1 MLAQGAMVILV
12 DARWF
17 WCVLAK
23 RVWAAQALGELR
35 VARMLSLSSACRYCV
50 MCSLLDAALLFPYP
64 PSLPC
69 HWCHSLCWLCPRL
82 ARLRLRRRFRACVFA
97 VMYCLH
103 WCVPP
108 PYVTNREDPEK
119 VRRPSSRV
127 SSRRAS
133 SVAGLLSD
141 VEAAQRVIDGLG
153 ALPASSS
160 GDGVWGRR
168 RRDIVSVQSDS
179 IAAWKIIQC
188 LSQVG
193 RVRVATMHDLV
204 FPCACA
210 RMLVLGGI
218 CPRALLP
225 RRHTEVDAS
234 TMIVVRHCHLCDVL
248 QGDRVTIG
256 ETSATSESVVL
267 QVVREAPKRPG
278 TVYPEAPGLPPRTAS
293 APVSPRHMK
302 GPAAFHLEGSRPLV
316 SGAGLGCTHRTADL
330 VAYM

>member
-1 MLAQGAMVILV
+1 
-12 DARWF
+12 
-17 WCVLAK
+17 
-23 RVWAAQALGELR
+23 
-35 VARMLSLSSACRYCV
+35 
-50 MCSLLDAALLFPYP
+50 MCSVLDAALLSPHP
-64 PSLPC
+64 PLLPC
-69 HWCHSLCWLCPRL
+69 HWCHSLCWLRPRL

-160 GDGVWGRR
+160 RDGVWGRR

-193 RVRVATMHDLV
+193 RMWVAVMPDRVCPCT
-204 FPCACA
+204 CACVSI
-210 RMLVLGGI
+210 L
-218 CPRALLP
+218 PRVPLP
-225 RRHTEVDAS
+225 RRRTEVDAS
-234 TMIVVRHCHLCDVL
+234 TMCVIQHSHPCCAAGRPSDHWRDVRHL
-248 QGDRVTIG
+248 
-256 ETSATSESVVL
+256 
-267 QVVREAPKRPG
+267 
-278 TVYPEAPGLPPRTAS
+278 
-293 APVSPRHMK
+293 
-302 GPAAFHLEGSRPLV
+302 
-316 SGAGLGCTHRTADL
+316 
-330 VAYM
+330 